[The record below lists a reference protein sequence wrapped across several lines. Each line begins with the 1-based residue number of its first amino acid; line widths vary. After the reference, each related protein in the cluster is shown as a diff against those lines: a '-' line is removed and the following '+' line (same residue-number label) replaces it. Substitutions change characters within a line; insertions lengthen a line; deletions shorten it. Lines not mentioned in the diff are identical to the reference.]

1 MRIVILCSILLLS
14 SCGLVSE
21 SQRVLTATADSV
33 EELQDAME
41 ETTNLIKDV
50 RSGEFDWNGMIAGV
64 LGGAVAGGGGGFL
77 AGRKKNGS

>member
-14 SCGLVSE
+14 SCSVH
-21 SQRVLTATADSV
+21 RVLSATADSV
-33 EELQDAME
+33 EELQEAME